1 MRKKN
6 RLSGL
11 MRFAD
16 EKIPPKCAFYKLV
29 RGVSGLR
36 NKGYECGRGNAQF
49 QGCAASQGATLRVK
63 KLARPQCAG
72 PPQYAYQIARWLDR
86 GRLAVR

>member
-36 NKGYECGRGNAQF
+36 NKDY
-49 QGCAASQGATLRVK
+49 
-63 KLARPQCAG
+63 
-72 PPQYAYQIARWLDR
+72 
-86 GRLAVR
+86 